1 MRKIILLLLLSISVS
16 SCIVIVPQSN
26 LRKQIKE
33 VRKVNNGK
41 RGCTLY
47 PYPEKKKF
55 SKVKVW
61 KKQYR

>member
-1 MRKIILLLLLSISVS
+1 MKKIILLLLLSISVS
-16 SCIVIVPQSN
+16 SCIVVVPQSN

-33 VRKVNNGK
+33 VRKANRGK
-41 RGCTLY
+41 RGCAMY
-47 PYPEKKKF
+47 SYPENKKF

>member
-1 MRKIILLLLLSISVS
+1 MKKIILLLLLSISVS
-16 SCIVIVPQSN
+16 SCIVVVPQSN

-33 VRKVNNGK
+33 VRKSNKGK
-41 RGCTLY
+41 RGCTMY
-47 PYPEKKKF
+47 SYPEKKKF